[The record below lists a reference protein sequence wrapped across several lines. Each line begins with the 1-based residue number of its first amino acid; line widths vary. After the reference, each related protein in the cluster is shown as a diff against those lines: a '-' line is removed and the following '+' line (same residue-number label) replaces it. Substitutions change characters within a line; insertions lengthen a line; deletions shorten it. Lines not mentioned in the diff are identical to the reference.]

1 MFANK
6 AFSSIDLIYYTHLKL
21 FFEEKKDE
29 HTQTGKSNFGSNCEI
44 LINCF
49 LILCNE
55 ILKKFMRIFKGS
67 TFHPY
72 LMVSKTIFNSFLQ
85 QCHTEKKTWYC
96 GQASCSLFTNFFG
109 KKVTTN
115 FSLSK
120 LQTKFIDNR
129 LNR

>member
-29 HTQTGKSNFGSNCEI
+29 HTQTGKSNSGSNCEI

-67 TFHPY
+67 TFNPH
-72 LMVSKTIFNSFLQ
+72 F
-85 QCHTEKKTWYC
+85 
-96 GQASCSLFTNFFG
+96 
-109 KKVTTN
+109 
-115 FSLSK
+115 
-120 LQTKFIDNR
+120 R
-129 LNR
+129 R